1 MPLTLTLSC
10 LDAGESKFAVSSP
23 ILLLFKMII
32 NHPLSTAVH
41 VVAYTLCCYS
51 LFKSLMRTRNNIC
64 SYYGFIIQC
73 KTSIGKYISSQSSV

>member
-1 MPLTLTLSC
+1 MSELVSYNCP
-10 LDAGESKFAVSSP
+10 DAGESKFAVSSP

-32 NHPLSTAVH
+32 KHPLSSAVH

-51 LFKSLMRTRNNIC
+51 LFKFLMKTQNNVC

-73 KTSIGKYISSQSSV
+73 KMSVGKHIPSQSSV

>member
-1 MPLTLTLSC
+1 MSDLVAYTC

-32 NHPLSTAVH
+32 NHRLSS
-41 VVAYTLCCYS
+41 VVVYTLCCYS
-51 LFKSLMRTRNNIC
+51 LFKFLMKAQDNVC

-73 KTSIGKYISSQSSV
+73 KMSVGKHTPSQSSV

>member
-1 MPLTLTLSC
+1 MSELVAYSC

-32 NHPLSTAVH
+32 NHPLSSAAY

-51 LFKSLMRTRNNIC
+51 LFKFLMKTQNNVC
-64 SYYGFIIQC
+64 SYYGFIIKC
-73 KTSIGKYISSQSSV
+73 KMSVGKYIPSQSSV

>member
-1 MPLTLTLSC
+1 MSKLEAYSC

-32 NHPLSTAVH
+32 NHPLSSAVH

-73 KTSIGKYISSQSSV
+73 KMSVGKYISSQSSV